1 MKHTALKHLIIF
13 LLIWTAIPALINAN
27 NKIQLVKY
35 DDSTEDEDLLE
46 DKSKNGKGSPLF
58 YHKQRIKKIRSLLI
72 ATSRKIRGIR
82 KKIRKIARLII
93 HNERLIA
100 NSSISMLRKV
110 ALIKKNIRLFKAV
123 EHIRI
128 EITNIQFSTARKV
141 FKIEKNT
148 HEIITKNVIKNIK
161 EIKKNPA
168 NYWLKRRRQILRR
181 QDRNMQL
188 SKLELREIYKLIK

>member
-148 HEIITKNVIKNIK
+148 HRIITKNVIKNIK

>member
-148 HEIITKNVIKNIK
+148 HRIITKNVIKNIR

>member
-128 EITNIQFSTARKV
+128 DITNTQSNTARKI
-141 FKIEKNT
+141 FQKD
-148 HEIITKNVIKNIK
+148 
-161 EIKKNPA
+161 
-168 NYWLKRRRQILRR
+168 RR
-181 QDRNMQL
+181 
-188 SKLELREIYKLIK
+188 

>member
-13 LLIWTAIPALINAN
+13 FLIWTAIPALINAN

-148 HEIITKNVIKNIK
+148 HRIITKNVIKNIK

>member
-13 LLIWTAIPALINAN
+13 FLIWTAIPALINAN

-148 HEIITKNVIKNIK
+148 HRIITKNVIKNIR